1 MILRRLSSALKR
13 QDWATVLIEFVLVIV
28 GVLIALQV
36 NNWNQNRQDRRLEVT
51 YLNSLYAEVTAVI
64 PPLRELLEEK
74 EANLEALS
82 QTIQLID
89 TGNTDSELSPLQC
102 HAIFESHIYDV
113 GKQDLP
119 TVTEI
124 FASGRIALF
133 RDERLRAALVTFQQ
147 SYAVRE
153 SRRQNILGGQI
164 ISREY
169 PEVIK
174 LNPGVLQAAN
184 SGNEYLPACD
194 FRRMLGNEGLRNDL
208 IDNGARLSA
217 NANFLIRDEL
227 SQLERIQLTL
237 SDILGVEQKADNS

>member
-13 QDWATVLIEFVLVIV
+13 QDWATVLIEFALVIA

-36 NNWNQNRQDRRLEVT
+36 NNWNQYRQDRKLEVT

-64 PPLRELLEEK
+64 PPLRELLEEM
-74 EANLEALS
+74 EADLEALS
-82 QTIQLID
+82 QTIELID

-102 HAIFESHIYDV
+102 HASFESHIYDV

-119 TVTEI
+119 TVSEV

-133 RDERLRAALVTFQQ
+133 RDARLRAALITFQQ

-174 LNPGVLQAAN
+174 LNPGVLLAAN
-184 SGNEYLPACD
+184 ARNDYPPTCD
-194 FRRMLGNEGLRNDL
+194 FGRMLGNASLRNDL

-227 SQLERIQLTL
+227 TQLEHIQSTL
-237 SDILGVEQKADNS
+237 RDILEVEQEADNS